1 MRDGS
6 DLEAPEL
13 DQPVL
18 ELQASQEARATQ
30 GQTTSGSSTVTPIT
44 GGGTGAAT
52 AATALANLGAA
63 PSNASYVAI
72 ANNAA
77 LSAERVLT
85 GTILQIKI
93 TDNGANSTVVLSF
106 LPTTG
111 WTSDPTGSLARTTF
125 DSTTVVLADLA
136 ARVAALIV
144 DLRAK
149 GILGA

>member
-1 MRDGS
+1 MNLG

-18 ELQASQEARATQ
+18 ELQASQEARTAQ
-30 GQTTSGSSTVTPIT
+30 QQTSVSGGAVTPI
-44 GGGTGAAT
+44 GSGGTGANT

-63 PSNASYVAI
+63 PSNASFVTLG
-72 ANNAA
+72 NTAA

-85 GTILQIKI
+85 GTILQIKV

-111 WTSDPTGSLARTTF
+111 WTSDPTGTLTRTTF
-125 DSTTVVLADLA
+125 DSTTVLLADLA